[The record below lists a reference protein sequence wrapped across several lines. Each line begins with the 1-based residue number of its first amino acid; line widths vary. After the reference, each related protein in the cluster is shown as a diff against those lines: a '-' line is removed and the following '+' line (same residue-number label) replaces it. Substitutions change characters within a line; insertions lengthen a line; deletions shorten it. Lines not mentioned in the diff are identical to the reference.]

1 MNFNKYPLKV
11 KITYYSKKMLR
22 TVENAQNAIGDHEY
36 TSHGKNK
43 KNDKERNHH
52 EAYEYQIDQPIFKK
66 TTEDYQEI
74 INTLYL
80 LYLNHEINKP

>member
-43 KNDKERNHH
+43 KMIRKGTIMRLMNIK
-52 EAYEYQIDQPIFKK
+52 
-66 TTEDYQEI
+66 
-74 INTLYL
+74 
-80 LYLNHEINKP
+80 